1 MAPKAK
7 KEKTAAETR
16 EEGRAASKKQAAED
30 VEGFTPEDEDL
41 SSDEKTPKAKK
52 SGAAAYREYKS
63 QQGYLDSARQDD
75 EDVPLETAED
85 MRRFREGV
93 ASRAVGGG
101 GRAARQPRRPRSK
114 FQQEVQQGVQERE
127 LDTSEMGDDLTDL
140 GSRDVEAE
148 TAAPAVYA
156 GHGDFHYSQ
165 DPETGHYKIEKSGDP
180 RVPVGTIITPETT
193 GVGGTSPYES
203 IKMEIESK
211 GARNLYQAAPK
222 RVSGGGKTLSEV
234 GADPLSLASDPS
246 GDSTNVGTYLRE
258 KDIDPATV
266 VAYPLTVDGQP
277 SGYVF
282 LDKTNPEA
290 ISEWNESVGEG
301 HTLDEST
308 PMDVSFGSSGDFLQV
323 TDPTVDP
330 ATMPDRPVTRG
341 TVSIL
346 SDEEEMAESGPRTS
360 GDYPIP
366 QLSPDSEFSYES
378 PPPASEPTQIAKFLQ
393 EHEGLSEEEIVGF
406 INEAN
411 YGSERDAAAEA
422 FLGVQRAY
430 ADMIELS
437 RTSHMNQTFG
447 EHSRLLGYKSL
458 FGVPESIPD
467 RLIAATMLGIG
478 SAGYGGAAGA
488 LAAPATGGLSIPI
501 GAAGAGTA
509 GFLAGLVG
517 GRRTLERLMPGEGFE
532 RKTISNAPPMESEK
546 YLGSEYEKKL
556 GEGKS

>member
-16 EEGRAASKKQAAED
+16 AEGRTASEKQASED
-30 VEGFTPEDEDL
+30 VKGFTPKDEEL
-41 SSDEKTPKAKK
+41 SSDEGTPKRVGGQKPDLPYE
-52 SGAAAYREYKS
+52 SSYRPE
-63 QQGYLDSARQDD
+63 Q
-75 EDVPLETAED
+75 LETAED

-101 GRAARQPRRPRSK
+101 RRAARKLRRARSD
-114 FQQEVQQGVQERE
+114 FQQGVQERE
-127 LDTSEMGDDLTDL
+127 LDTSGMGDDLTD
-140 GSRDVEAE
+140 VAE
-148 TAAPAVYA
+148 EAAPAVYE
-156 GHGDFHYSQ
+156 GHGGFHYSQ

-180 RVPVGTIITPETT
+180 RVPVGMIITPETT
-193 GVGGTSPYES
+193 GVGGASPYES

-222 RVSGGGKTLSEV
+222 RVSGGGKTISEV

-246 GDSTNVGTYLRE
+246 GDSTKVGTYLRE

-393 EHEGLSEEEIVGF
+393 EHEGISEEEIVGF

-411 YGSERDAAAEA
+411 YGSERDEAAEA

-437 RTSHMNQTFG
+437 RTSHINQTFE

-478 SAGYGGAAGA
+478 SAGYGGAAGI

-501 GAAGAGTA
+501 GAVGAGTA